1 MTPFPEPLLHWLAPI
16 IQCFVSFFD
25 FPPAGIWVSDRLDSS
40 VTVGNVKGI
49 GLLMP
54 SREVTLRAF
63 LSGLA
68 LLLTVTSFGNGAAAA
83 PVHAIAMHGEPALPA
98 DFKHFPYVN
107 PNVKKGG
114 KISYGVVGSFD
125 SLNPFILK
133 SMRTTARGMW
143 DPEYGNLVYESLM
156 QRSRDEPFTMYG
168 LLAESVE
175 WDDDRTFIQFN
186 LNPKARWADGQP
198 VTADDVVFSF
208 ELLRDKGRV
217 PFSNRLSKVAKMEKV
232 GERSVRFTFTEE
244 ADRELPLLL
253 GLSPVLP
260 KHAIDVAVFD
270 QTSLKPPLGSGPYR
284 VAEVKPGERIVYER
298 NPDYWAKDLPS
309 KVGQDNY
316 DEISV
321 EYFLQENSLFEAF
334 KKGEIDIYPEGSAT
348 KWARGYDFPAV
359 RSGDVV
365 KETFTPKTPSGML
378 GIVFNTRKPMFDNLK
393 LRQGLALVFDFE
405 WVNKNLFDDAYTR
418 TQSYWQNST
427 LSFLGAPA
435 DDRELGLIG
444 DARERINPAILD
456 GTYRLPVTDAS
467 GRDRNVLRVAVS
479 LMREAGYQI
488 KDGKMVDAKGAPLAF
503 EIMSQNAGQ
512 EKIALAYQRFLA
524 PLGIQASVRT
534 VDDSQY
540 QQRSQSFDYDV
551 IIKSFPSTLSP
562 GIEQVGRWSSQSR
575 DRQGSDNFAGVA
587 DKDVDRMINN
597 ILQARTTEDFTAAV
611 RAHDRLLVNNS
622 YLVPLYHLDAQ
633 WVARRKHI
641 GRPDVVPLYGYQLPT
656 WWDVNA
662 Q

>member
-1 MTPFPEPLLHWLAPI
+1 M
-16 IQCFVSFFD
+16 
-25 FPPAGIWVSDRLDSS
+25 
-40 VTVGNVKGI
+40 
-49 GLLMP
+49 
-54 SREVTLRAF
+54 RAI

-98 DFKHFPYVN
+98 DFKNFPYVN

-168 LLAESVE
+168 LLAETVE

-186 LNPKARWADGQP
+186 LNPNARWADGQP
-198 VTADDVVFSF
+198 VTAEDVIFSF

-217 PFSNRLSKVAKMEKV
+217 PFSNRLAKVAKMEKV
-232 GERSVRFTFTEE
+232 GDRGVRFTFIEE
-244 ADRELPLLL
+244 ADREIPLLL

-260 KHAIDVAVFD
+260 KHAIDVATFD
-270 QTSLKPPLGSGPYR
+270 QTTLKPPLGSGPYR
-284 VAEVKPGERIVYER
+284 VAAVKPGERIIYKR

-365 KETFTPKTPSGML
+365 KETFSPKTPSGML
-378 GIVFNTRKPMFDNLK
+378 GIVFNTRRPMFDNLK

-405 WVNKNLFDDAYTR
+405 WVNKNLFDSAYTR

-427 LSFLGAPA
+427 LSFLGAAA

-456 GTYRLPVTDAS
+456 GTYRLPVTDGS

-488 KDGKMVDAKGAPLAF
+488 KDGKMVDPQGKPLAF

-562 GIEQVGRWSSQSR
+562 GIEQVGRWTSQSR

-587 DKDVDRMINN
+587 DKDIDRIVNS
-597 ILQARTTEDFTAAV
+597 ILQARATEDFTAAV

-633 WVARRKHI
+633 WVARQKHI
-641 GRPDVVPLYGYQLPT
+641 ARPDAVPLYGYQLPT
-656 WWDVNA
+656 WWDQNA

>member
-1 MTPFPEPLLHWLAPI
+1 MRTI
-16 IQCFVSFFD
+16 
-25 FPPAGIWVSDRLDSS
+25 
-40 VTVGNVKGI
+40 
-49 GLLMP
+49 
-54 SREVTLRAF
+54 

-68 LLLTVTSFGNGAAAA
+68 ILLAATAFGGAALAA
-83 PVHAIAMHGEPALPA
+83 PVHAISMHGEPALPA
-98 DFKHFPYVN
+98 DFKSFPYVN
-107 PNVKKGG
+107 PDVKKGG
-114 KISYGVVGSFD
+114 KISYGVVGTFD

-168 LLAESVE
+168 LLAQTVE

-186 LNPKARWADGQP
+186 INPDARWADGQP
-198 VTADDVVFSF
+198 VTADDVIFTF
-208 ELLRDKGRV
+208 ELMRDKGRV
-217 PFSNRLSKVAKMEKV
+217 PFANRMAKVAKLEKV
-232 GERSVRFTFTEE
+232 GDLSVRFTFTED

-260 KHAIDVAVFD
+260 KHATDVATFD
-270 QTSLKPPLGSGPYR
+270 QTTLKPPVGSGPYR
-284 VAEVKPGERIVYER
+284 VAEVKPGERIVYRR
-298 NPDYWAKDLPS
+298 NPDYWAKNLPS
-309 KVGQDNY
+309 KVGFDNY

-334 KKGEIDIYPEGSAT
+334 KKGEIDIYAEGSAT

-378 GIVFNTRKPMFDNLK
+378 GIVFNTRKGMFDNLK

-405 WVNKNLFDDAYTR
+405 WVNKNLFDSAYTR

-427 LSFLGAPA
+427 LSFLGAAA

-444 DARERINPAILD
+444 DAREHINPAILD

-479 LMREAGYQI
+479 LLREAGYQI

-524 PLGIQASVRT
+524 PLGIKASVRT

-562 GIEQVGRWSSQSR
+562 GVEQVGRWTSQSR

-587 DKDVDRMINN
+587 DKDVDRMVEN
-597 ILQARTTEDFTAAV
+597 ILQARTSEDFTAAV

-641 GRPDVVPLYGYQLPT
+641 ARPATVPLYGYQLPV
-656 WWDVNA
+656 WWDENA

>member
-1 MTPFPEPLLHWLAPI
+1 
-16 IQCFVSFFD
+16 
-25 FPPAGIWVSDRLDSS
+25 
-40 VTVGNVKGI
+40 
-49 GLLMP
+49 
-54 SREVTLRAF
+54 LRTI

-68 LLLTVTSFGNGAAAA
+68 ILLAATAFGDAAMAA
-83 PVHAIAMHGEPALPA
+83 PVHAISMHGEPALPA
-98 DFKHFPYVN
+98 DYKHFPYVN
-107 PNVKKGG
+107 PDVKKGG
-114 KISYGVVGSFD
+114 KISYGVVGTFD

-168 LLAESVE
+168 LLAQSVE

-186 LNPKARWADGQP
+186 INPAARWADGQP
-198 VTADDVVFSF
+198 VTADDVIFTF
-208 ELLRDKGRV
+208 ELMRDKGRV
-217 PFSNRLSKVAKMEKV
+217 PFANRMAKVAKLEKV
-232 GERSVRFTFTEE
+232 GDLSVRFTFTED

-260 KHAIDVAVFD
+260 KHATDVATFD
-270 QTSLKPPLGSGPYR
+270 QTTLKAPLGSGPYR
-284 VAEVKPGERIVYER
+284 VAEVKPGERIVYRR
-298 NPDYWAKDLPS
+298 NPDYWAKTLPS
-309 KVGQDNY
+309 KVGFDNY

-405 WVNKNLFDDAYTR
+405 WVNKNLFDSAYTR

-427 LSFLGAPA
+427 LSFLGAAA

-444 DARERINPAILD
+444 DAREHINPAILD

-479 LMREAGYQI
+479 LLREAGYQI
-488 KDGKMVDAKGAPLAF
+488 KDGKMVDANGAPLAF

-524 PLGIQASVRT
+524 PLGIKASVRT

-562 GIEQVGRWSSQSR
+562 GIEQVGRWTSQSR

-587 DKDVDRMINN
+587 DKDVDRLVEN

-641 GRPDVVPLYGYQLPT
+641 GRPAAVPLYGYQLPA
-656 WWDVNA
+656 WWDENV

>member
-1 MTPFPEPLLHWLAPI
+1 
-16 IQCFVSFFD
+16 
-25 FPPAGIWVSDRLDSS
+25 
-40 VTVGNVKGI
+40 
-49 GLLMP
+49 
-54 SREVTLRAF
+54 LRTI

-68 LLLTVTSFGNGAAAA
+68 ILLAATAFGDAAMAA
-83 PVHAIAMHGEPALPA
+83 PVHAISMHGEPALPA
-98 DFKHFPYVN
+98 DYKHFPYVN
-107 PNVKKGG
+107 PDVKKGG
-114 KISYGVVGSFD
+114 KISYGVVGTFD

-168 LLAESVE
+168 LLAQSVE

-186 LNPKARWADGQP
+186 INPAARWADGQP
-198 VTADDVVFSF
+198 VTADDVIFTF
-208 ELLRDKGRV
+208 ELMRDKGRV
-217 PFSNRLSKVAKMEKV
+217 PFANRMAKVAKLEKV
-232 GERSVRFTFTEE
+232 GDLSVRFTFTED

-260 KHAIDVAVFD
+260 KHATDVATFD
-270 QTSLKPPLGSGPYR
+270 QTTLKAPLGSGPYR
-284 VAEVKPGERIVYER
+284 VAEVKPGERIVYRR
-298 NPDYWAKDLPS
+298 NPDYWAKTLPS
-309 KVGQDNY
+309 KVGFDNY

-405 WVNKNLFDDAYTR
+405 WVNKNLFDSAYTR

-427 LSFLGAPA
+427 LSFLGAAA

-444 DARERINPAILD
+444 DAREHINPAILD

-479 LMREAGYQI
+479 LLREAGYQI
-488 KDGKMVDAKGAPLAF
+488 KDGKMVDANGAPLAF

-524 PLGIQASVRT
+524 PLGIKASVRT

-562 GIEQVGRWSSQSR
+562 GIEQVGRWTSQSR

-587 DKDVDRMINN
+587 DKEVDRMVEN

-641 GRPDVVPLYGYQLPT
+641 GRPEAVPLYGYQLPA
-656 WWDVNA
+656 WWDENV